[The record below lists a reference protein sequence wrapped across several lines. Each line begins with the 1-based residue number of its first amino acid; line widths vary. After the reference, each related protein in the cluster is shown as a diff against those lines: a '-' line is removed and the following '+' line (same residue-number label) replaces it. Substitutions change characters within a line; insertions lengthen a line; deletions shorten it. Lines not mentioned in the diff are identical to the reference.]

1 MKVGLF
7 LNTQFQPGQD
17 VAAHVPDLVAQTR
30 AARDAGFKSLW
41 FPHHYL
47 TGPLQMLQIVPMM
60 AYLAQHAEGMQI
72 GPNILILPLLN
83 PVHVAEESATL
94 DVLTGGNYVLGVG
107 LGYREGEFTAF
118 NMSLKE
124 RAPRLEESIALI
136 RRLWTGEKV
145 THKGRFYEVN
155 DHAIGLKPV
164 RDGGPPIWIAGT
176 AEAAIKRAARLGDAW
191 MIVPSTTLDELT
203 AQMRV
208 YRAALGSRVPDCFP
222 MVREC
227 YVGANH
233 KTALEEC
240 RARAAIQIRC
250 VRVVGTVGAPEPGF
264 RGACARPLH
273 HRRRG
278 VREGGDRAVPRGTR
292 HRPLH
297 DALPLAGTGV
307 REGTGQHQAA
317 GRDLRVS
324 RHHVIARTKRRGNPR
339 SPHQPSWGLLR
350 FARND
355 RGRLQR
361 LRHRLTIRA

>member
-7 LNTQFQPGQD
+7 LNTQFQPGQS
-17 VAAHVPDLVAQTR
+17 VAAHLPDLVAQTR
-30 AARDAGFKSLW
+30 AARDAGFASLW

-60 AYLAQHAEGMQI
+60 AYLAQHAQGMQI

-124 RAPRLEESIALI
+124 RAPRLEESIALM
-136 RRLWTGEKV
+136 RKLWTGDKV

-155 DHAIGLKPV
+155 DHAIGLKPLHA
-164 RDGGPPIWIAGT
+164 GGPPIWMAGS
-176 AEAAIKRAARLGDAW
+176 ADAAIQRAARMADAW
-191 MIVPSTTLDELT
+191 MIVPSTTLGELT

-208 YRAALGSRVPDCFP
+208 YRAALGSRAPDCFP

-233 KTALEEC
+233 RTALAEC
-240 RARAAIQIRC
+240 R
-250 VRVVGTVGAPEPGF
+250 GA
-264 RGACARPLH
+264 LQYKY
-273 HRRRG
+273 
-278 VREGGDRAVPRGTR
+278 
-292 HRPLH
+292 
-297 DALPLAGTGV
+297 DAYA
-307 REGTGQHQAA
+307 
-317 GRDLRVS
+317 
-324 RHHVIARTKRRGNPR
+324 
-339 SPHQPSWGLLR
+339 SWGLSGRQNPAFEELAHDR
-350 FARND
+350 FIIGDAVFVKEEIARYRETLGID
-355 RGRLQR
+355 HFMMRCHWPGLEFDKALGSIRRLGE
-361 LRHRLTIRA
+361 IFA

>member
-1 MKVGLF
+1 M
-7 LNTQFQPGQD
+7 
-17 VAAHVPDLVAQTR
+17 PDLVAQTR

-124 RAPRLEESIALI
+124 RAPRLEESMALM

-191 MIVPSTTLDELT
+191 MIVPSTHAGRADARRCGCIARRWAGACPTASRWCASATSAPTTGPRSTSAAVALQYKYDAYASWGLSGAADPRFEELVRNRFIIGD
-203 AQMRV
+203 AVFVKEEIAR
-208 YRAALGSRVPDCFP
+208 YREALGVDHF
-222 MVREC
+222 MM
-227 YVGANH
+227 
-233 KTALEEC
+233 
-240 RARAAIQIRC
+240 RC
-250 VRVVGTVGAPEPGF
+250 HWPG
-264 RGACARPLH
+264 L
-273 HRRRG
+273 G
-278 VREGGDRAVPRGTR
+278 VRQGA
-292 HRPLH
+292 
-297 DALPLAGTGV
+297 
-307 REGTGQHQAA
+307 GQHQAA
-317 GRDLRVS
+317 G
-324 RHHVIARTKRRGNPR
+324 
-339 SPHQPSWGLLR
+339 
-350 FARND
+350 
-355 RGRLQR
+355 
-361 LRHRLTIRA
+361 